1 MGFQVAFAMHFDR
14 PTPLEGEEGL
24 KNWIIM
30 FCSELFEGMKEES
43 KHAIIENV
51 EKGLKPSLCENGVWF
66 ANYKRIRV
74 IEVKG

>member
-1 MGFQVAFAMHFDR
+1 
-14 PTPLEGEEGL
+14 
-24 KNWIIM
+24 M